1 MKLTSFRDQTY
12 ELKRLYWEPTSL
24 MFIEGNEIF
33 NEVLEMNSTRY
44 PFNLKQAPLQLNIT
58 PSDFPRHSTWLYFEG
73 PPRDKQHTHSVLILL
88 VYTDEPILNFKLLTK
103 IKSIDFE
110 DNICDY
116 NI

>member
-1 MKLTSFRDQTY
+1 MKLTSLHGLSY

-33 NEVLEMNSTRY
+33 DEVLEMNSTRY

-58 PSDFPRHSTWLYFEG
+58 ASDFPRYSTWLYFEG
-73 PPRDKQHTHSVLILL
+73 PPKDKQHTHSVLILL
-88 VYTDEPILNFKLLTK
+88 VYTDDSIVDNQLLTK

-116 NI
+116 YL